1 MIEKSKCE
9 PLGLCL
15 LFLFLCDIIEIEPEG
30 TGINRNLG
38 VQVMKNKTQIS
49 YWRDVDILLC
59 FFMLWYVESSVLI
72 KFFIY

>member
-30 TGINRNLG
+30 TGINRDFNDKGCSQHWIFL
-38 VQVMKNKTQIS
+38 VIFRYLFV
-49 YWRDVDILLC
+49 
-59 FFMLWYVESSVLI
+59 
-72 KFFIY
+72 